1 MHTFKAQNQIHHQQS
16 LNAIT
21 SVHTMKCLQHAI
33 QFMHVTLSPT
43 KAKLLM
49 ATKAGFLSSW
59 PLLTTTNVSK
69 FLTKMPATHKEY
81 LHCIHQNIQSTKPS
95 PPQVEDAILN
105 EAKTHLVY
113 SVILDTTHKQGWGYY
128 DSLSNFKGLQQ
139 LEDICGIKHPRV
151 GDSNKPYHPKSDV
164 SPHRETK
171 HHCNQLPLHQY
182 PTRNKLLNTLHTTNC
197 NYLLVYL
204 MDAIDPTNHTK
215 VSTAYI
221 NAIICPTT
229 GRKQE
234 F

>member
-1 MHTFKAQNQIHHQQS
+1 
-16 LNAIT
+16 
-21 SVHTMKCLQHAI
+21 
-33 QFMHVTLSPT
+33 
-43 KAKLLM
+43 
-49 ATKAGFLSSW
+49 
-59 PLLTTTNVSK
+59 
-69 FLTKMPATHKEY
+69 MPATHKEY

-151 GDSNKPYHPKSDV
+151 GDSNKPYHPISDV

-182 PTRNKLLNTLHTTNC
+182 PTRNKLLNTLHTTNY

-234 F
+234 FWHLIADLHTCHTWDNGMYDELGQLAEGNKLNNITLIQHIFFIKIPYPKIKKCHTSEV